1 MLGSPVVLVN
11 RTQEKLNFTA
21 DSRHYILEP
30 GDNYGFVEGHAQF
43 AVKQNPLMG
52 SEDYMTLN
60 FKSLVGVKEPGQD
73 GKEWPDYPCA
83 PLSDEE
89 LLAAMES
96 NERFDRDGAGLG
108 NVKFVRPRHP
118 QPAAGRSFASTA
130 GGNSFAV
137 AG

>member
-52 SEDYMTLN
+52 SEDYYTTE
-60 FKSLVGVKEPGQD
+60 FRSLVGVKGRAD
-73 GKEWPDYPCA
+73 CPCD
-83 PLSDEE
+83 PISDDD
-89 LLAAMES
+89 LLAAMDS
-96 NERFDRDGAGLG
+96 IERFNRADAGLAPTVVVKPRSRMPRGRTGEVTTGASG
-108 NVKFVRPRHP
+108 N
-118 QPAAGRSFASTA
+118 AMAI
-130 GGNSFAV
+130 GG
-137 AG
+137 